1 MIPPGDVPL
10 DRPFLRATAH
20 RSDAAADTSRGGGAG
35 ARMRRRVLCEAARRR
50 GSVSSAARRGRMAA
64 EARMGALSI
73 RAGETARGREGLMAG
88 ARARGGAL
96 SHPEIFEF
104 QGVIKIKNNSTI
116 FS

>member
-20 RSDAAADTSRGGGAG
+20 RSDAAAGTSRGGGAG
-35 ARMRRRVLCEAARRR
+35 ARMRRRELCGATRADGC
-50 GSVSSAARRGRMAA
+50 GSADG
-64 EARMGALSI
+64 GAI
-73 RAGETARGREGLMAG
+73 YTRWRDRARAGGPDGGKRRAG
-88 ARARGGAL
+88 ARARGGVL

-104 QGVIKIKNNSTI
+104 QDVIKIKNKTKI